1 MSSTNS
7 TSHYNLPQFVSTD
20 KPAWLTDINGAMG
33 AIDTGIYE
41 AKTTA
46 DTASTAASNA
56 DTKAGNAQQTANT
69 ALTNAGTAQSTADGN
84 TAKIGTL
91 TNLDTSAKTDLV
103 SAVNE
108 VNTNNNTVASNLN
121 TFMTKFNLSNI
132 TEGNPTT
139 TGSVSSDKYTL
150 AQNSD
155 GSIFKFYG
163 SKNYFSSASITKTA
177 IPGLTG
183 YYGGKTTLQLT
194 TAPTTAYMIK
204 SAGFVFFVNNS
215 ENAITKLYECAIAV
229 GTDGYVYIWAGT
241 YNGNESV
248 PSGQYIRIQ
257 FAPCIYFN
265 TDFGDIPSNQ

>member
-20 KPAWLTDINGAMG
+20 KPAWLTDFNGAMG

-46 DTASTAASNA
+46 DTANTAAGNA

-91 TNLDTSAKTDLV
+91 TSLDTSAKTNLV
-103 SAVNE
+103 AAVNE
-108 VNTNNNTVASNLN
+108 VNTNNTTTASNLN

-139 TGSVSSDKYTL
+139 TGTVSTDKYTL

-163 SKNYFSSASITKTA
+163 SKNFFSGATITKSA
-177 IPGLTG
+177 IQGLSG
-183 YYGGKTTLQLT
+183 YYGAKTSLHLT

-229 GTDGYVYIWAGT
+229 GTDGYVYMWAGT

-248 PSGQYIRIQ
+248 PSGQYLRIQ

-265 TDFGDIPSNQ
+265 TDFGDVPSEP